1 MSQEV
6 DLETRNGR
14 TRAAL
19 GEPSAGGAPG
29 LVLIHEWWGL
39 NDDMRSL
46 VDRFAA
52 EGFRALALDLYGGRV
67 TSDPAVAMQLAT
79 ELKTLEAIPLVE
91 AAVAE
96 LKSRGSARVGITG
109 FCLGGAVALAAACHV
124 GELAACV
131 PFYGLPR
138 PEHAD
143 HSEPAPILGHYGAK
157 DPMATEERVRGVQ
170 AAARQGAGARTS
182 TWNSTTQ
189 VTPSCER
196 VTPARRSIG
205 RARLDSNPRISAT
218 APRLKRASGL
228 AEEHGVAV
236 ALELAGE
243 ARHRAHVVLGAF
255 GEPTVIQLENEV
267 HTAAARRRAS
277 WGSDARASPRSRGRR
292 A

>member
-79 ELKTLEAIPLVE
+79 ELKTLKAIPLVE

-143 HSEPAPILGHYGAK
+143 WTRARAPILGHYGAK
-157 DPMATEERVRGVQ
+157 DPMVTEERVRGVQ
-170 AAARQGAGARTS
+170 AAARQGGAHFDVEFYDAGHAFMRAGDPAAYHA
-182 TWNSTTQ
+182 
-189 VTPSCER
+189 PS
-196 VTPARRSIG
+196 A
-205 RARLDSNPRISAT
+205 
-218 APRLKRASGL
+218 
-228 AEEHGVAV
+228 
-236 ALELAGE
+236 ELAWTRTLE
-243 ARHRAHVVLGAF
+243 FLRRHLG
-255 GEPTVIQLENEV
+255 
-267 HTAAARRRAS
+267 
-277 WGSDARASPRSRGRR
+277 
-292 A
+292 